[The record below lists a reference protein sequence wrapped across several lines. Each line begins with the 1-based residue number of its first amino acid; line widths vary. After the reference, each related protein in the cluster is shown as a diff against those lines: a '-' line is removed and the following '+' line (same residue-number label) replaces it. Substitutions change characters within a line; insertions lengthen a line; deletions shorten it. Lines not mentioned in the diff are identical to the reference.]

1 MYNSELKHHN
11 RRIPAFADDANGGFD
26 RSAENLSTVK
36 AILTEFAQ
44 MCGLETNVDKTTLM
58 PIGCLGEPVGRDV
71 VELGFE
77 IVDEIK
83 CLGLVINNRASN
95 LSAHF
100 DGIIRKIRQL
110 VGSWERY
117 NLSLMGRICV
127 AKTMLISQIGYIGCI
142 VTPTLDQ
149 LRTMQSLIDG
159 YVTRG
164 IVIANDRLYRR
175 PNEGGLGLIDLTQYI
190 TALQCS
196 WIKRCYTS
204 VNDPWRWRVA
214 EACDF
219 YLEDLKLPSLDPRL
233 YPIEYNIVNSF
244 IVFRQKIF
252 CMNENFLHA
261 RLVDNPMN
269 FRSNPGRRGAATG
282 ILDRNFFGPDF
293 FEEHKERLLK
303 LNMNN
308 LVLDGRVVQY
318 NNLLFSTGIPF
329 TQATYLRLV
338 TAGSFAMQKYAG
350 KEKSNGESQSLDNF
364 MRRVKQGSKKFRKVL
379 ENTGT
384 DFQPGNLRVAQTFFR
399 LIMADIPE
407 ASEIGKLHAIWT
419 WQFLSNR
426 IRFFS
431 FQFYN
436 NSLGTKCRIA
446 AR

>member
-1 MYNSELKHHN
+1 
-11 RRIPAFADDANGGFD
+11 
-26 RSAENLSTVK
+26 
-36 AILTEFAQ
+36 

-175 PNEGGLGLIDLTQYI
+175 PNEGGLGLIDLAQYI
-190 TALQCS
+190 TALQCR

-219 YLEDLKLPSLDPRL
+219 YLEDLKLPS
-233 YPIEYNIVNSF
+233 F
-244 IVFRQKIF
+244 
-252 CMNENFLHA
+252 
-261 RLVDNPMN
+261 

-293 FEEHKERLLK
+293 FEEHKERLPK

-338 TAGSFAMQKYAG
+338 TAGNFAMQKYAG

-379 ENTGT
+379 ENNGT
-384 DFQPGNLRVAQTFFR
+384 DFQLESLRVAQTFFQ
-399 LIMADIPE
+399 LIRADIPE

-446 AR
+446 ARYRNGGNETDQRCTFCVKAGSWVPMPCGRNFYMYSMTVLI